1 MLKTVQTTVARG
13 ASAWR
18 RVRATNA
25 ALVGLF
31 VGILLLAVNALA
43 LELQAGLELGHIP
56 WLLLWLLLCPAA
68 GLVGLFR
75 RPSMPVAASAVD
87 LRAGLS
93 DRLGTALEFAA
104 DATPMAAL
112 QRADA
117 AAAAGAVRPAAL
129 FAVPW
134 RRRLLWLLF
143 AGSLTL
149 MLVGASLTFHLGA
162 SPRSPVAQEPTAAED
177 LLASIDRERE
187 RMDEL
192 DNKEAVR
199 LLTDMERKILE
210 IQAREAEL
218 RETVQKRKR
227 EEPPPIEE
235 EITEPDLEIPDIVR
249 EERDDLITAED
260 LARLEEEM
268 LDQLAMTDAQEAELI
283 AELFENTLQAT
294 RLSEEF
300 DALARQEVETERKA
314 STTSEHGTTNATETN
329 RANPLKDDPMADA
342 MSDERFATRQDPMQD
357 QQQLIQRDLGAEALA
372 EHSKAHDQQESFNQF
387 LKEFVKDVKDIVAD
401 SAMGR
406 DATKKKKDDGGR
418 EVQVDTGEG
427 QYDKADAM
435 ADSGFEEMGDMKRSE
450 GGAPPEEMM
459 GSPDGMKAPDNLSE
473 GGQPGDDAMA
483 MKGEGDGQTSAGA
496 TGAGH
501 GGEDDGTGL
510 KTLLDSVVDPEA
522 AAGPLEEIL
531 SQLGEGRLP
540 EQEREALF
548 DRIARHK
555 VQAGPAS
562 EADDVIVD
570 YFAEAEEL
578 MVSNS
583 DSLPALFRDYAHT
596 YFEAIRPGADAIA
609 D

>member
-1 MLKTVQTTVARG
+1 MLKSVEKTVARG
-13 ASAWR
+13 AGAWR
-18 RVRATNA
+18 RARSADA
-25 ALVGLF
+25 ALVGLMLG
-31 VGILLLAVNALA
+31 VCALA
-43 LELQAGLELGHIP
+43 IHAFGLELTGGLQAVHLP
-56 WLLLWLLLCPAA
+56 WLLLWLLACPLMGLAA
-68 GLVGLFR
+68 LLR
-75 RPSMPVAASAVD
+75 KPATPLAASEVD
-87 LRAGLS
+87 RRAGLS

-104 DATPMAAL
+104 HDSPMAVL

-117 AAAAGAVRPAAL
+117 AAIAGTVQPAAL
-129 FAVPW
+129 FLVPW
-134 RRRLLWLLF
+134 RRRLLALLI

-149 MLVGASLTFHLGA
+149 MMVGAALTFQLGSGRVE
-162 SPRSPVAQEPTAAED
+162 SPIQEPTAAED

-192 DNKEAVR
+192 GNKQAVR
-199 LLTDMERKILE
+199 LLTDMGRKILE
-210 IQAREAEL
+210 IQAREEEL
-218 RETVQKRKR
+218 REAVEARKK
-227 EEPPPIEE
+227 ETPPPVEE
-235 EITEPDLEIPDIVR
+235 EFPEPDLEIPEVVQ

-260 LARLEEEM
+260 LARLEAD
-268 LDQLAMTDAQEAELI
+268 LIDQLVMTDAQEAELVS
-283 AELFENTLQAT
+283 ELFQNTMEAGRLMQEFEELSHDEMEAT
-294 RLSEEF
+294 HDSSKRSEFGANRTGQSNRL
-300 DALARQEVETERKA
+300 
-314 STTSEHGTTNATETN
+314 
-329 RANPLKDDPMADA
+329 NPLKDDPVADG
-342 MSDERFATRQDPMQD
+342 MSDERFGMPQDPMKD
-357 QQQLIQRDLGAEALA
+357 QQQLLQRDLSAESLA
-372 EHSKAHDQQESFNQF
+372 EHDGAHDQQESFNQF

-406 DATKKKKDDGGR
+406 DATKKKKKDGDR

-427 QYDKADAM
+427 MVDKADAM